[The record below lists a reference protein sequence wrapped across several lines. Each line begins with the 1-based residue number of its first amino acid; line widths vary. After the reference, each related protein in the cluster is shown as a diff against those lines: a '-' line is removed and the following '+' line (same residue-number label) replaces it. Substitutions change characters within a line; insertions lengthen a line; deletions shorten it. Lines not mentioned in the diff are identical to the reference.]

1 MKLLVTGASG
11 FLGRY
16 VVAEALRRGHAVRAM
31 LRPASDISALEW
43 TEEAGVELVRADLRS
58 TRQLTAAVAGV
69 DAVLHLA
76 ATKSGDIYH
85 QLSGTVVATENL
97 LAAMDEAGLRHIV
110 AISTLALYDYR
121 RMRMFSLLDERA
133 RLEGRP
139 EDRDAYCQTKLLQE
153 RLIREHAERHDWRW
167 TVLRPGVIFGR
178 DNLWTA
184 RLGVQVGPRVW
195 LRTGA
200 WSQLPLTYVENC
212 ADAVVMCAERDAALG
227 QTFNVV
233 DDDTPTQRRYA
244 KLLQRRMTPPPRILP
259 ISWTILRAMATL
271 ASVTNQVAFA
281 GRGQMPAIL
290 VPASLHAR
298 CKPLRYTNR
307 HLCNSLGWR
316 PRYSLAQA
324 LERCFHPDVDRVC
337 ARDRDSADSAIGTS
351 RALAATA
358 VPAIK

>member
-43 TEEAGVELVRADLRS
+43 SEDAGVELVRADLRS
-58 TRQLTAAVAGV
+58 KRQLTEAVAGV

-76 ATKSGDIYH
+76 ATKSGDIYQ

-97 LAAMDEAGLRHIV
+97 LAAMDEAGVGRIV
-110 AISTLALYDYR
+110 AISTLAVYDYQ
-121 RMRMFSLLDERA
+121 RMRMFSLLDESA
-133 RLEGRP
+133 WLEIRP
-139 EDRDAYCQTKLLQE
+139 EGRDAYCQTKLLQE
-153 RLIREHAERHDWRW
+153 RLIRDRAERHDWRW

-184 RLGVQVGPRVW
+184 RLGVQLGPRVW

-200 WSQLPLTYVENC
+200 WAPLPLTYVENC
-212 ADAVVMCAERDAALG
+212 AEAVVMCAERDVAVG

-244 KLLQRRMTPPPRILP
+244 RLLQRRITPPPKILP
-259 ISWTILRAMATL
+259 IAWTMLRTVAML
-271 ASVTNQVAFA
+271 ASLTNRFVFG
-281 GRGQMPAIL
+281 GRGHMPAIL

-307 HLCNSLGWR
+307 HLRDTLGWR
-316 PRYSLAQA
+316 PRYSLKEA
-324 LERCFHPDVDRVC
+324 LHRCFQQEMKEKLTG
-337 ARDRDSADSAIGTS
+337 STSAITGP
-351 RALAATA
+351 RAPAVVAAA
-358 VPAIK
+358 VK